1 MFLSR
6 QSQAVVLV
14 KAVGYRVTN
23 MKALVR
29 LDFGTPHLIYFTKKL
44 ANVLRE
50 IEETQFRIRL
60 RNEDV
65 DSEIVPLMEKF
76 PQSEVVNGIFVM
88 SSRTPSTNNGLW
100 VNPIR
105 E

>member
-76 PQSEVVNGIFVM
+76 PQSEIFVM